1 MCLQPPVLLTL
12 SGSCCNDSWN
22 HQWQKPQPTA
32 KGLTVSV
39 DAHARELNV
48 QPWNSNSWWINH
60 DYNCSRVVSDWFG
73 TMVDTK
79 LIWYCPWI
87 AVYHGHSIFHSWW
100 VVSKVLSQI
109 PNFGNFASGL
119 KMYRCIIVMR
129 LQGLSDYYFYIVTTD
144 FSFSFCSL
152 ASKSSDKRFNC
163 LEQKFRLCMTEC
175 KTVMVIAEVCWLS
188 WSFLY
193 VRKTEVASSTKLG
206 HSLAWAMRKHSELWA
221 NRICH
226 YGQLQENNIRGIVQY

>member
-1 MCLQPPVLLTL
+1 MHIHQPFPGSWSLTSMCLQPPVLLTL
-12 SGSCCNDSWN
+12 SGFCRNDSWN

-73 TMVDTK
+73 TMADTK
-79 LIWYCPWI
+79 LIWHCSWI
-87 AVYHGHSIFHSWW
+87 TVYHGHSIFHSWW

-109 PNFGNFASGL
+109 PNLGNFATGL

-144 FSFSFCSL
+144 FSFPFCAV
-152 ASKSSDKRFNC
+152 ASNQSSDERFNC
-163 LEQKFRLCMTEC
+163 LEQKFRLCMTMSV
-175 KTVMVIAEVCWLS
+175 KKW
-188 WSFLY
+188 WSLLRCVDYRGLFCMW
-193 VRKTEVASSTKLG
+193 VKLR
-206 HSLAWAMRKHSELWA
+206 LLVPP
-221 NRICH
+221 N
-226 YGQLQENNIRGIVQY
+226 